1 MAENSDFSTHTP
13 RPAPQGSPTRG
24 IVLKLV
30 SNCAANSMAESTT
43 HVILYQEP
51 WSAAAPGATSKAT
64 DFPTLPI
71 KCLSP
76 ALSCGIVVSW
86 DGWWLFVA
94 FNYGVKGHY
103 THCYLPKLPS
113 EEYNI
118 LSRAINQRKRDNNRV
133 PRQCIRI
140 RTALSSLSLRAQS
153 SFCSRWDLGYL
164 PPFSLNNVS

>member
-1 MAENSDFSTHTP
+1 MDSPENGWQMAENSDFSTHTP

-71 KCLSP
+71 KSLSP

-86 DGWWLFVA
+86 DGWGLFVA
-94 FNYGVKGHY
+94 FNYIYHAPLSYLGGLVK
-103 THCYLPKLPS
+103 KM
-113 EEYNI
+113 
-118 LSRAINQRKRDNNRV
+118 
-133 PRQCIRI
+133 
-140 RTALSSLSLRAQS
+140 
-153 SFCSRWDLGYL
+153 
-164 PPFSLNNVS
+164 